1 MKKYMFFVLVTI
13 FLAVGKA
20 HAQSNPI
27 SADIPFDF
35 VVGNSTFHGG
45 TYTIRPNMNGSF
57 LQLRSADQTQVAF
70 LLPFTCSS
78 EMSGLSE
85 SKIVFR
91 TVGSHHYL
99 WQIWT
104 QGYRTGWEIP
114 AKFKEQD
121 LATAQE
127 FKPEVV
133 LASIAR

>member
-13 FLAVGKA
+13 FLTIGKA
-20 HAQSNPI
+20 HAQSGPI

-78 EMSGLSE
+78 EMRELGE

-91 TVGSHHYL
+91 KVGSHHYL

-104 QGYRTGWEIP
+104 QGHTTGWEFHE
-114 AKFKEQD
+114 KFKEQD
-121 LATAQE
+121 LANAQE
-127 FKPEVV
+127 FQPAVV

>member
-1 MKKYMFFVLVTI
+1 MKKCMFLVLVTI

-20 HAQSNPI
+20 HAQSGPI

-45 TYTIRPNMNGSF
+45 TYTIRPIMNGEF
-57 LQLRSADQTQVAF
+57 LQLRSADGTQSMFV
-70 LLPFTCSS
+70 LPCIRTS
-78 EMSGLSE
+78 EMKALGE
-85 SKIVFR
+85 SKIVFKR
-91 TVGSHHYL
+91 VGARNYL

-127 FKPEVV
+127 SKPEVV